1 MNKIQKITI
10 FIGLSISFSMN
21 SQPIELPELGIQFEI
36 PAGWSGGEEGDYI
49 ILGHNSI
56 PGLMILTQNKARDAH
71 TLKNQA
77 EDTILEEG
85 VFLEADGDFV
95 IVSETRVEGN
105 YKGTYQGQEVKAYA
119 IGLINTQGTGMNILI
134 LTAPDAFS
142 KAHIEEANKLARS
155 VKFAAPKDSDNT
167 LFWKERITGVQ
178 LKYMHTS
185 GGSDYSGG
193 YSGISDVVMI
203 NLCSNGQ
210 FTYYSNAHS
219 SFDAS
224 GGFGSANARKDT
236 GGNYEIYSQGK
247 STYLD
252 LQFENG
258 DVKSFEL
265 TVNSERHTLL
275 NGSRYAIINVEGCE

>member
-1 MNKIQKITI
+1 MNKIKKIAI
-10 FIGLSISFSMN
+10 FILLPISLSMN
-21 SQPIELPELGIQFEI
+21 SQHIDLSELGISFDI
-36 PAGWSGGEEGDYI
+36 PQGWTGGEEEDYI
-49 ILGHNSI
+49 ILGHTTI
-56 PGLMILTQNKARDAH
+56 PGLMILTQNKARDTR
-71 TLKNQA
+71 TLKIQA
-77 EDTILEEG
+77 MDTILEEG
-85 VFLEADGDFV
+85 LFLEPDGDFI
-95 IVSETRVEGN
+95 IVSDTRVEGN
-105 YKGTYQGQEVKAYA
+105 YQGTYQGQAVKAYA

-134 LTAPDAFS
+134 LTETKSFS

-155 VKFAAPKDSDNT
+155 VRLSAPKDTDNT

-203 NLCSNGQ
+203 NLCNNGQ
-210 FTYYSNAHS
+210 FTYYSNSHA

-224 GGFGSANARKDT
+224 GGFGFANANADT
-236 GGNYEIYSQGK
+236 RGNYRIYSEGQ

-258 DVKSFEL
+258 SVTTYEL
-265 TVNSERHTLL
+265 TVNSKQNTLL
-275 NGSRYAIINVEGCE
+275 DGSRYFITTLEGCE